1 MVSGMVTNIQRFSV
15 HDGPGVRT
23 VVFLKGCP
31 LDCCWCH
38 NPETK
43 DSRAQPMLTPL
54 LCTGCGAC
62 RQMCPAGCHV
72 LQDGSH
78 CFNAQDCRRCM
89 ACVEAC
95 TYGALEV
102 CGSMMT
108 VDEALAVV
116 LRDVSFYGSQ
126 GGLTISGGEPM
137 AQPDFTLEL
146 LRKASESGLTT
157 CVETCGY
164 FPSLFLPELCKWSDW
179 LLWDVKDT
187 DDARH
192 KKNTGR
198 SNRLI
203 LENLHKAAQL
213 LPGKIVIRGILVKGI
228 QDNRQHV
235 ARLYQLAR
243 EINAAGVDLLPFHPF
258 GNSKRTAVG
267 MLSHAEMGKAYI
279 PDADW
284 VERLKGLAYNE

>member
-1 MVSGMVTNIQRFSV
+1 MASGMVTNIQRFSV

-31 LDCCWCH
+31 LDCRWCH

-43 DSRAQPMLTPL
+43 DGRAQPMLTPL

-62 RQMCPAGCHV
+62 QQACPAGCHV
-72 LQDGSH
+72 LLDGDH
-78 CFNAQDCRRCM
+78 CFDSQDCRRCM

-95 TYGALEV
+95 PYGALEV
-102 CGSMMT
+102 CGRPMT
-108 VDEALAVV
+108 ADEALAVV
-116 LRDVSFYGSQ
+116 MRDMSFYGKQ
-126 GGLTISGGEPM
+126 GGLTVSGGEPM

-146 LRKASESGLTT
+146 LCKARERGLTT

-164 FPSLFLPELCKWSDW
+164 FPSSFLPELCKWSDW

-187 DDARH
+187 DDDRH
-192 KKNTGR
+192 KKNTGH
-198 SNRLI
+198 SNQLI
-203 LENLHKAAQL
+203 LDNLNKAARL

-235 ARLYQLAR
+235 ARLYRLAR
-243 EINAAGVDLLPFHPF
+243 EIDAAGVDLLPFHPF

-267 MLSHAEMGKAYI
+267 MLNQVEMGKEYI
-279 PDADW
+279 PDAAW
-284 VERLKGLAYNE
+284 VEQLKNLG

>member
-1 MVSGMVTNIQRFSV
+1 
-15 HDGPGVRT
+15 
-23 VVFLKGCP
+23 
-31 LDCCWCH
+31 
-38 NPETK
+38 
-43 DSRAQPMLTPL
+43 
-54 LCTGCGAC
+54 
-62 RQMCPAGCHV
+62 
-72 LQDGSH
+72 
-78 CFNAQDCRRCM
+78 
-89 ACVEAC
+89 
-95 TYGALEV
+95 
-102 CGSMMT
+102 MMT

-243 EINAAGVDLLPFHPF
+243 ESNAAGVDLLPFHPF